1 VPKENK
7 HTSYTGLSVQI
18 LQIPSHQK
26 QSGHL
31 GEMANYSFGER
42 DEIDE
47 PEASQ
52 QAMQQDQTAKELSK
66 LTVGLERWLSR

>member
-1 VPKENK
+1 
-7 HTSYTGLSVQI
+7 
-18 LQIPSHQK
+18 
-26 QSGHL
+26 
-31 GEMANYSFGER
+31 MANYSFGER